1 MNQNKNEKVLMQ
13 EIYQGASGEKI
24 SVNTDEEGYIMIHV
38 TDHHKNSTK
47 ISIPLKD
54 ARVIGEKLIEHGTTL
69 KVYRLNEDAVSEW
82 FAAKDKEEALNI
94 AEKNWGLDAFE
105 EYGEPVETREEF
117 IERFCIEEDL
127 NQEFKLGDKWT
138 TFAKI
143 LSVINQS
150 GLICVESY

>member
-13 EIYQGASGEKI
+13 EIYQGKCGEEI
-24 SVNTDEEGYIMIHV
+24 SVNTDTEGYIMIHV
-38 TDHHKNSTK
+38 TDHDHNSIE
-47 ISIPLKD
+47 ISIPLED
-54 ARVIGEKLIEHGTTL
+54 ARVIGEKLIERGTLL